1 MAATTKPAMPQFD
14 SDSYEILIDNCCSAC
29 ISNEIGDFVGTPTPI
44 RSRVSGIGGPL
55 MVVAKGTI
63 KWKIE
68 DDLGQEHTLL
78 IPDSYYAPGAP
89 GRLLSPQHWAQ
100 TSRDNTGTTKGTWQA
115 TYDDRMVL
123 HWNGNSS
130 HRSVPLDTATNVA
143 AIRSAPSN
151 KAFLCFQAISEASNH
166 FVADPVCFNANVVS
180 DDDNR

>member
-1 MAATTKPAMPQFD
+1 
-14 SDSYEILIDNCCSAC
+14 
-29 ISNEIGDFVGTPTPI
+29 
-44 RSRVSGIGGPL
+44 

-78 IPDSYYAPGAP
+78 IPNSYYAPGAP
-89 GRLLSPQHWAQ
+89 GRLLSRQCWAQ

-115 TYDDRMVL
+115 TYDDCMAL

-151 KAFLCFQAISEASNH
+151 KAFLCFQALSEASSQ
-166 FVADPVCFNANVVS
+166 FVADPVCFNVNVVS
-180 DDDNR
+180 DEDELLANDDNQHENDTFDTYFRISARQRQTQLNDLL